1 MRIAGLI
8 RLVVATGLA
17 AGFSAIGHAGGSMDD
32 DEPDKDAGPAYYGF
46 VKDSRGAAIADAKVT
61 ARLKGRG
68 MIVSRTDVLG
78 VYKIPGFGKD
88 VNPDEVEIAC
98 AKDGYAQDRV
108 YRRPFADGATSIET
122 ECFLKKQ

>member
-1 MRIAGLI
+1 
-8 RLVVATGLA
+8 
-17 AGFSAIGHAGGSMDD
+17 MDD
-32 DEPDKDAGPAYYGF
+32 DEPDPNAGPAYYGF
-46 VKDSRGAAIADAKVT
+46 VKDASGASVADAKVT

-88 VNPDEVEIAC
+88 VKPEEVEIAC
-98 AKDGYAQDRV
+98 AKDGYEQTRV
-108 YRRPFADGATSIET
+108 YRRPFADDAQSIET